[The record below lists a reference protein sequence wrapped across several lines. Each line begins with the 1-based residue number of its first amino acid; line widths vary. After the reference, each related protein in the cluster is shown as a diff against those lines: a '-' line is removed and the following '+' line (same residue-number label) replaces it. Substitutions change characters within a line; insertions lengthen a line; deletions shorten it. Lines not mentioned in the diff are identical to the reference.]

1 MKVAAA
7 LAAVLALALA
17 AVASAATP
25 ASYRAQVNRICSGY
39 TPTVKKLSAQMSAA
53 SKARDG
59 QAYGIALGKL
69 LVIQLDEDRRIEAV
83 AVPAPLRP
91 QMTPILQRLKT
102 IDGHA
107 RKAINA
113 ALAGSSSTLVAELK
127 SIQTLAKPLNGM
139 LDAAG
144 LRECGSKQS

>member
-1 MKVAAA
+1 MRIAAP
-7 LAAVLALALA
+7 LAAVLALGLA

-39 TPTVKKLSAQMSAA
+39 TPTVKKLSSQLSAA
-53 SKARDG
+53 SKTGNG
-59 QAYGIALGKL
+59 QAYGMALGKL
-69 LVIQLDEDRRIEAV
+69 LVIQLDEDRRVEAV
-83 AVPAPLRP
+83 SVPTALRA
-91 QMTPILQRLKT
+91 QMAPILQRLKT

-107 RKAINA
+107 RKALDA

-127 SIQTLAKPLNGM
+127 TIQTLAKPLNGM